1 MQARI
6 CSLPF
11 GVQNLLA
18 TSLQI
23 AANIHIF
30 CNCVLTVRLPRNHI
44 EMTFVA
50 AFQAYKNS

>member
-1 MQARI
+1 MQARM
-6 CSLPF
+6 CSLLF
-11 GVQNLLA
+11 GVQNTLA
-18 TSLQI
+18 TCLQI

-30 CNCVLTVRLPRNHI
+30 CNCVLTVRLPRSHI